1 MTRITASFLVDLIPG
16 ESLPGADDRFDL
28 RKTWSG
34 GLEGTS
40 SGIMLTAGNP
50 LTGNAGYIAVER
62 FEGVLDGRRGSLT
75 FQQLGTMTEGEP
87 TLEYVIAPG
96 SGDEELA
103 GIVGTLSIRSIDDDG
118 THHVDVEL
126 L

>member
-1 MTRITASFLVDLIPG
+1 MTRITATFFVDLIPG

-50 LTGNAGYIAVER
+50 VTGNAGYIAVER
-62 FEGVLDGRRGSLT
+62 FEGTLDGRRGALT

-96 SGDEELA
+96 SGDEGLA
-103 GIVGTLSIRSIDDDG
+103 GIVGTLSIRRIDDDG